1 MLHVFY
7 YKPLRGQLVPLITI
21 GIRIGAV
28 WYPAEVYVDSG
39 SVYTVDP
46 FEAR

>member
-7 YKPLRGQLVPLITI
+7 YKPLRGQLAPLITI

-28 WYPAEVYVDSG
+28 WYPVAVYVDSG